1 MSQPTDQTRA
11 HLYARSA
18 VYATGVPRKP
28 KLADT
33 FARRG
38 KALAGDQWDA
48 LLARAAE
55 PEPAAEPDAGPA
67 PKGKGRKAKGI

>member
-11 HLYARSA
+11 ELYARSA
-18 VYATGVPRKP
+18 LYATGVLRKP

-38 KALAGDQWDA
+38 KALVGDQWDA

-55 PEPAAEPDAGPA
+55 PDTTAEPEAPA
-67 PKGKGRKAKGI
+67 PKGKVRKAKGI

>member
-11 HLYARSA
+11 ELYARSA
-18 VYATGVPRKP
+18 LYAQDVLRNS
-28 KLADT
+28 KLRDT
-33 FARRG
+33 FARQGRF
-38 KALAGDQWDA
+38 LAGDQWDA

-55 PEPAAEPDAGPA
+55 PNAAAEPEAPA